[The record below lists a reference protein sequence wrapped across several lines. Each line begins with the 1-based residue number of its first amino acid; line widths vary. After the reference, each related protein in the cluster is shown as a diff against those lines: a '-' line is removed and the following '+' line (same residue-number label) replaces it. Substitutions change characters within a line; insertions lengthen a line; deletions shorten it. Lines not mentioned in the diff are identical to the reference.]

1 MTVVLVGK
9 EVLADVNTLRIS
21 EMRSRCKIGPVSN
34 KEKNADAE
42 GEGHVKME
50 AETGAMLSQAR
61 EHLEPP
67 EARRR
72 QRCFSLETL
81 EECGPAGP
89 LTSDFWTP
97 EL

>member
-1 MTVVLVGK
+1 
-9 EVLADVNTLRIS
+9 
-21 EMRSRCKIGPVSN
+21 
-34 KEKNADAE
+34 
-42 GEGHVKME
+42 ME
-50 AETGAMLSQAR
+50 AETGAMLSQAK

-72 QRCFSLETL
+72 QGCFSLETL

>member
-1 MTVVLVGK
+1 
-9 EVLADVNTLRIS
+9 
-21 EMRSRCKIGPVSN
+21 
-34 KEKNADAE
+34 
-42 GEGHVKME
+42 ME

-81 EECGPAGP
+81 EECDPAGP
-89 LTSDFWTP
+89 LTLDFWTP

>member
-1 MTVVLVGK
+1 M
-9 EVLADVNTLRIS
+9 
-21 EMRSRCKIGPVSN
+21 
-34 KEKNADAE
+34 
-42 GEGHVKME
+42 KME

-89 LTSDFWTP
+89 LTLDFWTP
-97 EL
+97 EFVREYSSIVLHASLWSFVRAALGNKHVIPAE